1 MDKLNTS
8 VALNFCYLSLV
19 ILNVMNYAFPI
30 PISFQLFVSS
40 LACIYI
46 GSRRGIILKE
56 KLSVEERRRAADNMT
71 VRDAYL
77 FPIYGSIV
85 LVGLY
90 VIYAIFDRNL
100 LNIVLSFHF
109 TVFGFLSLIQ
119 VICYHLEKL
128 FPEWE
133 NIYILK
139 NSYEL
144 DLGFYTKTFN
154 ISINRCELFAG
165 ILVIPPT
172 VGYFVTRHW
181 LLNNIF
187 GISFSICGIESLVLP
202 TFQVGFILLF
212 GLLIYDVF
220 WVFETDIMLTVA
232 KSVDAPIKLL
242 FPLDLYASEPTFSML
257 GLGDIVIPGIFIA
270 LCLKYD
276 VDKAIVQFMRQGIK
290 EFEYDT
296 ISTPYFYWCL
306 VGYAVGILLTFSA
319 LLFFNSA
326 QPALLFLVPCCC
338 LSVILCA
345 LKHGEFKKVFEYSEE
360 QVRQNMEHTTV
371 DHGRDRDRL

>member
-19 ILNVMNYAFPI
+19 ILNVLNYAFPI
-30 PISFQLFVSS
+30 PISVQLFVSS
-40 LACIYI
+40 MACIYI

-56 KLSVEERRRAADNMT
+56 KLSVEERRRSAENMT

-77 FPIYGSIV
+77 FPIYGSVV

-90 VIYAIFDRNL
+90 VIYVFIGRNL
-100 LNIVLSFHF
+100 LNVVLSFHF

-133 NIYILK
+133 KVHIFK
-139 NSYEL
+139 NSYDL
-144 DLGFYTKTFN
+144 DLGFYTRTFN
-154 ISINRCELFAG
+154 ISINKCELFAG

-172 VGYFVTRHW
+172 IGYFLTKNW

-187 GISFSICGIESLVLP
+187 GISFSICGIESLVLS
-202 TFQVGFILLF
+202 TFQTGFILLF

-220 WVFETDIMLTVA
+220 WVFETEIMVTVA

-242 FPLDLYASEPTFSML
+242 FPLDLYEPEPEFSML

-276 VDKAIVQFMRQGIK
+276 VDKALVEFMKQGIK
-290 EFEYDT
+290 EFEYEM

-306 VGYAVGILLTFSA
+306 VGYAIGILLTFKA
-319 LLFFNSA
+319 LLFFDRA

-345 LKHGEFKKVFEYSEE
+345 LKHGELKKIFEYSEE
-360 QVRQNMEHTTV
+360 QVRQYMGYATV